1 MTFKAFYQ
9 MMILLFWLIMLIGG
23 TAGATVWFRERFADR
38 PAKRG
43 NDLVGRSPDWPESK
57 NQMSRLSISSTLI
70 VGRRRNSVPK

>member
-23 TAGATVWFRERFADR
+23 TTGATVWIRERFAGR

-43 NDLVGRSPDWPESK
+43 KDLEGRSPDWPESK
-57 NQMSRLSISSTLI
+57 NQMSRLSICSTLI